1 LERAVCIRCG
11 LLKKRTFATCP
22 RCGLGP
28 TSDNET
34 QAKSIRLS
42 TRYQFEDG
50 EFQSV
55 EKLRSISES
64 IEAGRPYEFRRE
76 EIAALLQE
84 RRLLDRGL
92 SARDVMKIVLY
103 LLCLLAPTVFGIYW
117 LLR

>member
-11 LLKKRTFATCP
+11 LLKKSTFAPCP
-22 RCGLGP
+22 RCGLVP
-28 TSDNET
+28 TGDDET
-34 QAKSIRLS
+34 SAKSIRLS

-64 IEAGRPYEFRRE
+64 VEAGRPYEFRHE
-76 EIAALLQE
+76 EIAALLRE
-84 RRLLDRGL
+84 KRLLDQGL

-103 LLCLLAPTVFGIYW
+103 LLCLLAPTAFGIYW